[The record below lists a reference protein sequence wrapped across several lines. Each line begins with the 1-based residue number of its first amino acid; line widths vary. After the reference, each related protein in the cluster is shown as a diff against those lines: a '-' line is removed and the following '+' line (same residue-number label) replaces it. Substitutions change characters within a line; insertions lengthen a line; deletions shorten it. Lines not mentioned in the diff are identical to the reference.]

1 MELSPVFAR
10 RLYLALLVESLDRPN
25 VPKLIEKR
33 GGLVVLFK
41 MYSRRYRGSVSN
53 LCLFKM
59 GDVIMMAIT
68 SYPTGGHLTV
78 NGLSSVKAI

>member
-33 GGLVVLFK
+33 VGLVVLFK

-59 GDVIMMAIT
+59 GDVIMMVIT
-68 SYPTGGHLTV
+68 SYPIGGHLTV
-78 NGLSSVKAI
+78 SGF